1 MFDREAL
8 AYLDAHLNGHEEID
22 APNAE
27 SQLIALPRESQIAS
41 LENYQAQPN
50 RIQQKVTLL
59 SCTSFCAYVNRFKGE
74 GSTVYLNAADG
85 KFEAVLDHHEPGAP
99 SWASHRAG
107 FKPKQSIEWQAWAQ
121 MHRQKVTQLEL
132 AEFVEEHLDTFN
144 DPSPNVMLKA
154 ALDFQSNESLT
165 LASSQNLDDGST
177 RFNFAKDNVNKS
189 VTFPHRITI
198 GIPLFENEQPQEL
211 EARIRYRTTGEGVL
225 TFTVAFIQDPR
236 TIVRNAMLDI
246 AKNIMEGTVDIFH
259 YEGSI

>member
-1 MFDREAL
+1 MFDKEAL
-8 AYLDAHLNGHEEID
+8 AYLDAHLNGHEEIEAD
-22 APNAE
+22 YA
-27 SQLIALPRESQIAS
+27 SRLLALPRDSQIVS
-41 LENYQAQPN
+41 LENYQKAPN

-59 SCTSFCAYVNRFKGE
+59 SCVSFCAYVNRFKNE
-74 GSTVYLNAADG
+74 SSSVYLNAADG
-85 KFEAVLDHHEPGAP
+85 KFEAVLDHHAAGEP

-107 FKPKQSIEWQAWAQ
+107 FKPKQSMEWQAWAQ

-132 AEFVEEHLDTFN
+132 AEFVEEMLDTII
-144 DPSPNVMLKA
+144 DPAPNVMLKA

-165 LASSQNLDDGST
+165 LASSQSLDDGAT

-189 VTFPHRITI
+189 VTFPHRIKV

-211 EARIRYRTTGEGVL
+211 EARIRYRTSGEGAL
-225 TFTVAFIQDPR
+225 TFTIAFVKDPR
-236 TIVRNAMLDI
+236 AILRDAMLDI